1 MNIMQIKLSENN
13 LLDYFNFG
21 ESWLVCDV
29 NPLPATDFVSRNSD
43 TLLVTVGD
51 SWTWGASLNPSK
63 RKNQVW
69 GNVVSEMI
77 GADWLNL
84 AQPGQS
90 NQWMANRCRELYNIS
105 AELEYKKIVVVV
117 VFTGAARSL
126 DQDFN
131 YIHWFENNSIH
142 DFLPML
148 NTKAVRTITNRPSNV
163 ELYLSSNMVDP
174 LGYTSSFKSWYNVLG
189 LIDPNNVYTDM
200 TGIECLIELEEFIK
214 GEKLAEYKQW
224 MLEQIE
230 LVERR
235 DKFYLKDLF
244 YDFHPVATAQLTWAQ
259 YVGKQL

>member
-1 MNIMQIKLSENN
+1 MQIKLSENN

>member
-1 MNIMQIKLSENN
+1 MQIKLSENN
-13 LLDYFNFG
+13 LLDYFNFR
-21 ESWLVCDV
+21 ESWQVCDV

-63 RKNQVW
+63 RKTQVW
-69 GNVVSEMI
+69 GNLVSEMI

-126 DQDFN
+126 DQDFD

-200 TGIECLIELEEFIK
+200 TGIDCLTKLEEFIK
-214 GEKLAEYKQW
+214 DEKLVEYKQW
-224 MLEQIE
+224 MLEQID

-235 DKFYLKDLF
+235 DKFYDDDLF

>member
-1 MNIMQIKLSENN
+1 MQIKLSEDN

-29 NPLPATDFVSRNSD
+29 NPLPANDFVSRNSD

-51 SWTWGASLNPSK
+51 SWTWGASLNPNK

-126 DQDFN
+126 DQNFD

-148 NTKAVRTITNRPSNV
+148 NTKAVRTITNKPSNV

-200 TGIECLIELEEFIK
+200 TGIDCLTKLEEFIK
-214 GEKLAEYKQW
+214 DEKLVEYKQW
-224 MLEQIE
+224 MLEQID
-230 LVERR
+230 LVECR
-235 DKFYLKDLF
+235 DKFYDDDLF

>member
-1 MNIMQIKLSENN
+1 MQIKLSENN
-13 LLDYFNFG
+13 LLDYFNFR
-21 ESWLVCDV
+21 ESWQVCDV

-63 RKNQVW
+63 RKTQVW
-69 GNVVSEMI
+69 GNLVSEMI

-126 DQDFN
+126 DQDFD

-189 LIDPNNVYTDM
+189 MKDSNSVYTDM

-214 GEKLAEYKQW
+214 GEKLTEYKKW
-224 MLEQIE
+224 MLEQID
-230 LVERR
+230 LVEHR
-235 DKFYLKDLF
+235 DKFYDDDLF
-244 YDFHPVATAQLTWAQ
+244 YDFHPTVSSQLTWAQ
-259 YVGKQL
+259 YVGKQI

>member
-1 MNIMQIKLSENN
+1 MQIKLSENN

-51 SWTWGASLNPSK
+51 SWTWGASLNPNK

-69 GNVVSEMI
+69 GNLVSEMI

-126 DQDFN
+126 DQDFD

-148 NTKAVRTITNRPSNV
+148 NTKAVRTITNKPSNV

-189 LIDPNNVYTDM
+189 LTDSDSVYTDI

-235 DKFYLKDLF
+235 DKFFYLKDLF
-244 YDFHPVATAQLTWAQ
+244 FDFHPVATAQLTWAQ

>member
-1 MNIMQIKLSENN
+1 MQIKLSENN
-13 LLDYFNFG
+13 LLDYFNF
-21 ESWLVCDV
+21 EEAWLVCDV

-51 SWTWGASLNPSK
+51 SWTWGAGLDHNK
-63 RKNQVW
+63 RKNKVW
-69 GNVVSEMI
+69 GNVLSKTI
-77 GADWLNL
+77 SADWLNL

-105 AELEYKKIVVVV
+105 TDLEYKKIIVVV

-126 DQDFN
+126 DPDFD
-131 YIHWFENNSIH
+131 YIQWFENNSIQ

-148 NTKAVRTITNRPSNV
+148 NSKAVHTITNTPSNV
-163 ELYLSSNMVDP
+163 EVYLSSNMVDP
-174 LGYTSSFKSWYNVLG
+174 LGYTSSFKSWYHVLG
-189 LIDPNNVYTDM
+189 LTDSISVYTDM
-200 TGIECLIELEEFIK
+200 TGIKCLIELEEFIK
-214 GEKLAEYKQW
+214 DEKLVEYKQW

-235 DKFYLKDLF
+235 DKFYDDDLF
-244 YDFHPVATAQLTWAQ
+244 FDEHPVAIAQETWAQ

>member
-1 MNIMQIKLSENN
+1 MQIKLSENN
-13 LLDYFNFG
+13 LLDYFNFE
-21 ESWLVCDV
+21 ESWQVCDV

-51 SWTWGASLNPSK
+51 SWTWGAGLDSK
-63 RKNQVW
+63 QRRTQVW
-69 GNVVSEMI
+69 GNVVSEII

-126 DQDFN
+126 DLDFD

-148 NTKAVRTITNRPSNV
+148 NTKAVRTITNKPSNV

-200 TGIECLIELEEFIK
+200 TGIDCLTKLEEFIK
-214 GEKLAEYKQW
+214 DEKLVEYKQW
-224 MLEQIE
+224 MLEQID
-230 LVERR
+230 LVECR
-235 DKFYLKDLF
+235 DKFYDDDLF

>member
-1 MNIMQIKLSENN
+1 MQIKLSENN
-13 LLDYFNFG
+13 LLDYFNFR
-21 ESWLVCDV
+21 ESWQVCDV

-51 SWTWGASLNPSK
+51 SWTWGAGLDSK
-63 RKNQVW
+63 QRKTQVW
-69 GNVVSEMI
+69 GNLVSEMI

-126 DQDFN
+126 DQDFD

-174 LGYTSSFKSWYNVLG
+174 LGYTSSFKTWYNVLG
-189 LIDPNNVYTDM
+189 LKDSNNVYTDM
-200 TGIECLIELEEFIK
+200 TGIDCLTKLEEFIK
-214 GEKLAEYKQW
+214 GEKLVEYKQW

-235 DKFYLKDLF
+235 DKFYDDDLF
-244 YDFHPVATAQLTWAQ
+244 HDFHPVAAAQETWAQ

>member
-1 MNIMQIKLSENN
+1 MQIKLSENN
-13 LLDYFNFG
+13 LLDYFNFR
-21 ESWLVCDV
+21 ESWQVCDV

-51 SWTWGASLNPSK
+51 SWTWGAGLDSK
-63 RKNQVW
+63 QRKTQVW
-69 GNVVSEMI
+69 GNLVSVMI

-126 DQDFN
+126 DQDFD

-200 TGIECLIELEEFIK
+200 TGIDCLTKLEEFIK
-214 GEKLAEYKQW
+214 DEKLVEYKQW
-224 MLEQIE
+224 MLEQID

-235 DKFYLKDLF
+235 DKFYDDDLF